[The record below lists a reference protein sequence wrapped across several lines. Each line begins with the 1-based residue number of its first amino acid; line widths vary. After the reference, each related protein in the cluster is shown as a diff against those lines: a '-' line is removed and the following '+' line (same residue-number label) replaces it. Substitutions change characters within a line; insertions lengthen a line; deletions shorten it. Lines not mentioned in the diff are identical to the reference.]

1 MCSTIALAACADRS
15 PAAGPSPPGVATIV
29 CDETGTTVETP
40 SVRAQ
45 PDGVHVVVDNRT
57 GVDPGFSARFA
68 DGRGLG
74 DNAPPGTSEHVLDAP
89 PGTLEIGCY
98 TGEHGSGEP
107 DLRALEVVDVDGLY
121 RSIELDCESMSSGVS
136 DYAPGAEGEAGDP
149 VDLARAAFEGAT
161 GGLEPDDVVER
172 AGYPEWDEPIV
183 RLVRA
188 GAVVATVRYRAAD
201 DGGGWLQDTM
211 SMCDGLS
218 TG

>member
-29 CDETGTTVETP
+29 CDETGTTIETP

-68 DGRGLG
+68 DGRGHG

-98 TGEHGSGEP
+98 AGEHGSGEP
-107 DLRALEVVDVDGLY
+107 DLRALEVVDVDGFY
-121 RSIELDCESMSSGVS
+121 RSTALDCESSSGGVI
-136 DYAPGAEGEAGDP
+136 DYVPGAEGEVGDP
-149 VDLARAAFEGAT
+149 VDLARVVFEEST
-161 GGLEPDDVVER
+161 GRLEPDDVVER

-183 RLVRA
+183 RLVRE
-188 GAVVATVRYRAAD
+188 GEVVATIRYFEA
-201 DGGGWLQDTM
+201 DGGGWLRDTT